1 MRVRGSSRLKP
12 TAKAVV
18 VIRLLAFVWLA
29 LAGGVAMA
37 ESDAD
42 VADPWEGM
50 NRGIFGFNEG
60 FDRWIAEPIAKGV
73 DFITPDPVERAIRRF
88 FLNSLFPMRF
98 ANDLLQA
105 KPVAAAEDLGR
116 FVVNTTV
123 GIAGF
128 FDPAS
133 KIGLEGHTEDF
144 GQTLG
149 YWGIPPGPYLVLPF
163 LGPSNP
169 RDGVG
174 LIADSAARVYP
185 FFVAM
190 WISASINGTNLLNQ
204 RSLALESI
212 AEERESALDYYVAVR
227 NAYISY
233 RENQVRDREE
243 EEPGSSDDLYYLEP
257 EESSNFYYREPDSH
271 QDPPLSQP
279 IGGAVGR

>member
-1 MRVRGSSRLKP
+1 MLG
-12 TAKAVV
+12 VV
-18 VIRLLAFVWLA
+18 
-29 LAGGVAMA
+29 
-37 ESDAD
+37 
-42 VADPWEGM
+42 
-50 NRGIFGFNEG
+50 
-60 FDRWIAEPIAKGV
+60 
-73 DFITPDPVERAIRRF
+73 DPVSRVYRLIVPRFVRQRIQKVGSNLLYPRR
-88 FLNSLFPMRF
+88 LV
-98 ANDLLQA
+98 ANLLQGKLREA
-105 KPVAAAEDLGR
+105 RDETYR
-116 FVVNTTV
+116 FGINTTV
-123 GIAGF
+123 GVAGF

>member
-1 MRVRGSSRLKP
+1 MRVTGGSRLKP
-12 TAKAVV
+12 AAKAVV
-18 VIRLLAFVWLA
+18 VIRLVAIVWLV

-60 FDRWIAEPIAKGV
+60 FDRWVAEPIAKGV

-88 FLNSLFPMRF
+88 FLNALFPMRF

-105 KPVAAAEDLGR
+105 KPMAAAEDLGR

-123 GIAGF
+123 GVAGF
-128 FDPAS
+128 FDPAR

-149 YWGIPPGPYLVLPF
+149 YWGIPAGPYLVLPF
-163 LGPSNP
+163 LGPSSP

-174 LIADSAARVYP
+174 LIGDSAARVYP
-185 FFVAM
+185 FFVAI
-190 WISASINGTNLLNQ
+190 WISAAISGTDLLNR

-243 EEPGSSDDLYYLEP
+243 EEPGSRDDLYYLEP
-257 EESSNFYYREPDSH
+257 EESDTLDYREPGS
-271 QDPPLSQP
+271 QSRSPLSRS